1 VVLTILENLDF
12 IIYGTNQKNIHDAML
27 LIKNDS
33 DMQREVE
40 EEFGVPFEIISLLF
54 SMNVIN
60 QVHVEMIYDMV

>member
-1 VVLTILENLDF
+1 MVLTILENLDF